1 MKKVKASFCAIAILC
16 GIRAFSQNPP
26 QNVINDIQNI
36 LNNAR
41 TTELAPG
48 AVLSI
53 NAVGQWNYTW
63 ASGVRDLVTNTPVT
77 GNERFRIGSVTKNF
91 IATSIL
97 KLANQ
102 NILNLDDPISLWL
115 SPTIMNVIPNG
126 NLMTIRHLLNHT
138 SGMADYINDPENTIN
153 AVFSS
158 NPLTQFSFEEIMLT
172 YFAPLTP
179 VALPSTSNF
188 NYTNTGYKLLGEII
202 KNASGVTYKQYF
214 EQNIFNPLNLTNT
227 TVPATGEYNIS
238 GTHLNGYITFG
249 GQQYNDITIQ
259 NTSWANG
266 DGDMISNTSDLNNYF
281 KNLLEGN
288 IIPTSYVNMMTNFS
302 STDGGYGLG
311 CYEIYG
317 DGVQWYG
324 HSGSIP
330 GYGTNMFYC
339 PSLNT
344 YVSINYNYDGADMNP
359 LLLEINTYLNSTL
372 SSNNNNF
379 NESIATAFPNP
390 TNGIVTIKISNYS
403 GEIDFTLVDLSGRK
417 VSEQNKTNFHNEKS
431 FDFSGIDSGTYLLN
445 IKTNEHNFVKKI
457 IINK

>member
-1 MKKVKASFCAIAILC
+1 MKKVKASFYVILILC
-16 GIRAFSQNPP
+16 SIPTFSQKPP

-36 LNNAR
+36 LNNER
-41 TTELAPG
+41 TTQLAPG

-53 NAVGQWNYTW
+53 NAVGRWNYTW
-63 ASGVRDLVTNTPVT
+63 ASGVRDLVTNTPAT
-77 GNERFRIGSVTKNF
+77 GDERFRIGSVTKNF

-97 KLANQ
+97 KLASEK
-102 NILNLDDPISLWL
+102 ILNLDDPISLWL

-138 SGMADYINDPENTIN
+138 SGMADYTNDPNSTIND
-153 AVFSS
+153 VFSS
-158 NPLTQFSFEEIMLT
+158 NPLTQFSFEDIMLT

-202 KNASGVTYKQYF
+202 KNASGLTYKQYF
-214 EQNIFNPLNLTNT
+214 QKNIFNPLKLNNT
-227 TVPATGEYNIS
+227 TVPATGDYDIS
-238 GTHLNGYITFG
+238 GTHLNGYVDFG
-249 GQQYNDITIQ
+249 GQQYNDITVQ
-259 NTSWANG
+259 NTSWAEG
-266 DGDMISNTSDLNNYF
+266 DGDMISNTSDLNYYF

-288 IIPTSYVNMMTNFS
+288 IIPISYVNMMTNFS
-302 STDGGYGLG
+302 STNGGYGLG

-330 GYGTNMFYC
+330 GYGTNMLYC

-344 YVSINYNYDGADMNP
+344 YVSINYNYDSADMVP

-372 SSNNNNF
+372 SLSTNQKS
-379 NESIATAFPNP
+379 EVAIYPNP
-390 TNGIVTIKISNYS
+390 ASDSIHIDFQKTQEFNIKITDVLGKIVLEKYKYANQNQIDISNFQKGVYFI
-403 GEIDFTLVDLSGRK
+403 EIENNG
-417 VSEQNKTNFHNEKS
+417 NFLK
-431 FDFSGIDSGTYLLN
+431 
-445 IKTNEHNFVKKI
+445 KKI
-457 IINK
+457 IKN